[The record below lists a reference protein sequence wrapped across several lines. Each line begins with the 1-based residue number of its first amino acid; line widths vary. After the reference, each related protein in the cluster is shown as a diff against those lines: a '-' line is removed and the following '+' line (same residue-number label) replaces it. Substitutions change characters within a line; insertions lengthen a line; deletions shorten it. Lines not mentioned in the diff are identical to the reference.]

1 MTLVITVAFLN
12 GMLNIVNKLV
22 NVRSKQAL
30 GMVNG
35 NLVNYLEGTFIA
47 LAAVFLLGETHLLDG
62 SYLGAIPPLYYLG
75 GVLGLAAMVLTIR
88 GMEGVPV
95 AVSAVVI
102 LSGQLLA
109 GFVMD
114 ALAGLA
120 GPKDLAGL
128 CLVGAGVWWNNRC
141 SRQDSASEELEK
153 AQHEEYKR

>member
-1 MTLVITVAFLN
+1 MALVITVAFLN

-22 NVRSKQAL
+22 NVRAKQAL
-30 GMVNG
+30 GMANG
-35 NLVNYLEGTFIA
+35 NLVNYLEGTAIA
-47 LAAVFLLGETHLLDG
+47 LVLAVLLGETHLLDG
-62 SYLGAIPPLYYLG
+62 PYLGSIPPLYYLG
-75 GVLGLAAMVLTIR
+75 GVFGLAAMVLTIR

-120 GPKDLAGL
+120 DLRDLAGL
-128 CLVGAGVWWNNRC
+128 CLVGAGVWWNN
-141 SRQDSASEELEK
+141 SRSRLDAGESVKSGSTVA
-153 AQHEEYKR
+153 R